1 MLFIAEQIIALLG
14 PLRRPRRPR
23 FCIGEYR
30 LKRRFSANMVK
41 KKESPS
47 IFSTIAEQID
57 PQSHSGEYHLID
69 DEYFASFDNLDDINR
84 YQTEIDAKAPSQTN
98 ETFDIDMKTF
108 AEQFLIDGPTSSSI
122 STSVEQRSKRTRR
135 NIRDLPQSSHFVY
148 MSDNDNGNIFDSL
161 KQTQPTTT
169 TTTTRAKRIAYEEMS
184 SILLTLDTKAKKKRK
199 TQSTIVVE
207 NTETSTIKDEPIEPD
222 EVKSNFFVSIVTKSF
237 RFQVDHQSRR

>member
-30 LKRRFSANMVK
+30 LKQRFSANMVK
-41 KKESPS
+41 KKGSPS

-57 PQSHSGEYHLID
+57 PQRNSGEYHLID
-69 DEYFASFDNLDDINR
+69 DEYFASFHNLDDINR
-84 YQTEIDAKAPSQTN
+84 YQTEIDAKAPNQTN
-98 ETFDIDMKTF
+98 ETFNIDMKSF
-108 AEQFLIDGPTSSSI
+108 AEQFLIDDPQPSSI

-161 KQTQPTTT
+161 KQSQPT

-199 TQSTIVVE
+199 NQ
-207 NTETSTIKDEPIEPD
+207 STIKDEPIEPE
-222 EVKSNFFVSIVTKSF
+222 EVKSNFSSF
-237 RFQVDHQSRR
+237 RSSQNLFVFQVDHQSCR